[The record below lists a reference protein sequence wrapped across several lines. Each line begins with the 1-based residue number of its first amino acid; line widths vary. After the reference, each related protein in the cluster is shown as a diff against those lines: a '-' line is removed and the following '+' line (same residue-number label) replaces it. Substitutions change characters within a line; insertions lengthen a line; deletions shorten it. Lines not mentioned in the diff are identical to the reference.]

1 MFSDIAVLFSP
12 RLTYPISLRFLYFG
26 WCAFLS
32 FNFLTKK
39 PSKSKVLKLMACNLL
54 LVTVSLPPI

>member
-1 MFSDIAVLFSP
+1 MFLDIAVLFSP

-32 FNFLTKK
+32 FSFFDEKAFKK
-39 PSKSKVLKLMACNLL
+39 QGIEINGL
-54 LVTVSLPPI
+54 

>member
-12 RLTYPISLRFLYFG
+12 WFTYPISLRFLYFG

-32 FNFLTKK
+32 FSFFRRKT
-39 PSKSKVLKLMACNLL
+39 PSKTQGIEINGL
-54 LVTVSLPPI
+54 